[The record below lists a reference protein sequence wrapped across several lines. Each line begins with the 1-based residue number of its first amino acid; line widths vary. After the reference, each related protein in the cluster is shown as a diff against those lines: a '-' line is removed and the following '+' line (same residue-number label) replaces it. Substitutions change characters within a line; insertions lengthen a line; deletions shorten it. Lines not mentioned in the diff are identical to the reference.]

1 MPFFNFKKTQVS
13 LSSMIVTKDEKKQIA
28 RDTISKYQAKR
39 LEAYRKMKLNQL
51 LGKDVLLFAAR
62 GVTTASSFV
71 DEAFKAAESSSEETI
86 MGNTRQELAI
96 LLSNSADTGDM
107 TVVRGGVKYYCEIK
121 SQTNTTNFGSLAA
134 VLQELKFDVDND
146 QSSAHRTVTNQRIG
160 AALLISR
167 STKTIDESRVFHC
180 DSVAKQPYSMLEGF
194 HYRYISGRAMWQWVA
209 DVDDPI
215 ELVQPLVKLDGGQV
229 AKARSDALSRVHQ
242 ELQEKL
248 KDLKLNDDIDS
259 IYELVKTTWH

>member
-1 MPFFNFKKTQVS
+1 MHLP
-13 LSSMIVTKDEKKQIA
+13 
-28 RDTISKYQAKR
+28 
-39 LEAYRKMKLNQL
+39 QL

-62 GVTTASSFV
+62 GVASASAFV
-71 DEAFKAAESSSEETI
+71 DEAFRAAESSSEETV

-107 TVVRGGVKYYCEIK
+107 TVVRDGVKYYCEMK

-146 QSSAHRTVTNQRIG
+146 QSSAHRTVTNQRVG

-167 STKTIDESRVFHC
+167 STKTLDEERVFHC
-180 DSVAKQPYSMLEGF
+180 DSIAKQPYSMLEGF
-194 HYRYISGRAMWQWVA
+194 TYRYISGRAMWQWVA

-215 ELVQPLVKLDGGQV
+215 ELVQPLTRLDDGRVV
-229 AKARSDALSRVHQ
+229 AARADTLARLHH
-242 ELQEKL
+242 ELDEEL
-248 KDLKLNDDIDS
+248 LARRLPDGIDS
-259 IYELVKTTWH
+259 IYELVKATWR